1 MFGGRGA
8 WWCTLGTP
16 IGIMVTVELRARVRC
31 GVTLRLEACT
41 HARSKRAKVSMDRM
55 CRKERSPRPP
65 EARVGGGCERDKSY
79 LSYLSLEGVS
89 VGEGFFNIFFTP
101 SPKYFEWGR
110 SLHEFVTE
118 FSNNV
123 TPHRSGVAQS

>member
-1 MFGGRGA
+1 MPKRKIA
-8 WWCTLGTP
+8 ESRQKHALG
-16 IGIMVTVELRARVRC
+16 E
-31 GVTLRLEACT
+31 GV
-41 HARSKRAKVSMDRM
+41 
-55 CRKERSPRPP
+55 
-65 EARVGGGCERDKSY
+65 RDKSY

-89 VGEGFFNIFFTP
+89 VGEGFFNIVFTP